1 MKPINIKQ
9 HWSLLLGIAAML
21 LACNMPFVQK
31 SDYQSEYT
39 DLMDEEYL
47 TSVAEFRAMPADQRA
62 QDIAALSQLSGEQ
75 YYESYVP
82 PTAPHDADC
91 DLAHPQGSNVAVS
104 YQYQPDAS
112 DILNDRL
119 VLTDEAG
126 TATYQRELSYNANRF
141 CRYPADDASIYE
153 CITVSESGFQRQ
165 IFHVEGRK
173 LCYTQQ
179 YTLNPSSAMD
189 LSTAVPVGE
198 QAAQTDNQQLKNCDG
213 VLYLDI
219 KVEMTEEYIH
229 TDENSGEVEEIYCE
243 YIIHYTNTSNRPV
256 VPFVYQLYKYEDKNE
271 SKWLRYPILE
281 PWQSGE
287 YQSYIQEYPNS
298 LKHPKF
304 VNIAQ
309 KLGAYDAATACSY
322 IAVDD
327 QMKEQLSL
335 PIPPPCMV
343 ISP

>member
-1 MKPINIKQ
+1 MKPINTKQ

-47 TSVAEFRAMPADQRA
+47 TSVAEFRAMPADQRT
-62 QDIAALSQLSGEQ
+62 QDIAVLSQLSGEQ
-75 YYESYVP
+75 YYESYLP

-91 DLAHPQGSNVAVS
+91 DLAHPQGSNVAVN
-104 YQYQPDAS
+104 YQYQPDTN

-119 VLTDEAG
+119 ILTDDSG
-126 TATYQRELSYNANRF
+126 TNIYRRELSFNENRF
-141 CRYPADDASIYE
+141 CHYPKDNARIYE
-153 CITVSESGFQRQ
+153 CVTVSDGSFQRQ
-165 IFHVEGRK
+165 VFYMEGRK
-173 LCYTQQ
+173 LCYTQR
-179 YTLNPSSAMD
+179 YTLNPSAAVD
-189 LSTAVPVGE
+189 LPAAPPVG
-198 QAAQTDNQQLKNCDG
+198 QQPASAQLNNCDG
-213 VLYLDI
+213 APYLDI

-229 TDENSGEVEEIYCE
+229 KDENSGEVEEIYCE

-256 VPFVYQLYKYEDKNE
+256 VPFVYDVYKYEDKDE
-271 SKWLRYPILE
+271 AKWLRYPILE
-281 PWQSGE
+281 PGQSGE
-287 YQSYIQEYPNS
+287 YKAYIQEYPNS

-304 VNIAQ
+304 IHLAQ
-309 KLGAYDAATACSY
+309 RVGAYDAATACSY
-322 IAVDD
+322 IADDD

-335 PIPPPCMV
+335 PIPPPCTV